1 MNPLKSLRRR
11 YEDLSEPYR
20 ALLRLRALTGGL
32 SRSLLPECLRESD
45 APAPRGRTWN
55 AVDIRGALHALRG
68 LGLLDERER
77 VVPELEHELAVEGL
91 HDMAP
96 AVRRVLRRGTG
107 IHTAALRMRLAAY
120 ERDAGAFRRVRAD
133 IAALEEGG
141 ADPFAGQFTE
151 APVPGRW
158 IASLPPPIALDIVA
172 NNLLPLVE
180 AGRFTPNLAS
190 CLEALPRLRPAL
202 ADLPPCPP
210 LILFDALAGRHTE
223 ARAQLVPFLVD
234 RTEWRGPFFQG
245 IIAFLEGGDA
255 LPALREAQKRF
266 RKAAGKRK
274 ALLPGVGGLCLALAL
289 IRTERPAER
298 EECAALLHDLPSRQ
312 PGAKGLA
319 AARALLA
326 RAEGRAD
333 ARPPRQ
339 LESLPDDPLS
349 EAVYRAVDAG
359 FEDGAHD
366 GAAVRALADRYRDT
380 LPLVA
385 RLFEDTLE
393 RLGGSAAREEGA
405 PRVRLND
412 FLDRRPDWERA
423 FDALTQRLLPAPA
436 PESPPKRL
444 AWLLDP
450 LRLRVEAAE
459 QVQKNG
465 AWTPGSPLP
474 LKRLYEDAASLDW
487 LTEQDRAVLASLRW
501 TRTWNGATCEADPR
515 RTPPL
520 LAGHPNLLRSPDRAP
535 ITLTC
540 KPVELIVRQEGDG
553 YRVSLSRWLPP
564 GEMQCVEA
572 APLAYILYHL
582 PRQLEGAAEVLGPQ
596 GLRVPPEGAPRLL
609 GFIGA
614 LDEHVVRPILRAEET
629 AACARVIVRL
639 RPVGTGLEAAL
650 FIRPFGEPDTP
661 AFPVGGGPAA
671 PLASVGGR
679 ILRAERDFEE
689 ERYAARDLARRCPTL
704 RERGGMGLGSIA
716 VPEEALD
723 CLLEIG
729 KAGLPVEWPEGE
741 AFRVFPAVAADR
753 LSVDVRHS
761 RDWFAVHGE
770 LRVDESLVL
779 DMERLLERL
788 KEAKGRFVPLG
799 DGAFLALTEQF
810 RRRLERLERLTE
822 SDGRH
827 RRLHPLA
834 ADTVRDLFEG
844 AQVRGDGAWESLLR
858 RAARAGAEA
867 PAVPPALHAELRG
880 YQREGF
886 VWMARLARRGAG
898 ACLADDMGLGKTL
911 QTIAVLLD
919 QAPLGP
925 SIVLAPTSVCHNWEN
940 ELARFAP
947 TLGVHRFGPG
957 DRAAQVA
964 ALGPGDVLI
973 ASYGLLHTEAALLA
987 GRDWQMAVF
996 DEAQALKNADTRRAR
1011 AGRRLRAAF
1020 RVALTGTPIE
1030 NRLEDLWS
1038 LFNLINPGLLGTRQS
1053 FQKRFAAVSAPSTR
1067 GTEAEAGTGAKARC
1081 EGGGAPSVL
1090 GLNAQE
1096 ATRYE
1101 GRAGAAEKSPNQYE
1115 GRNEASSVLGL
1126 SGRATPQYKGGA
1138 GAAQSSQNQY
1148 EGKAEASSALG
1159 LGEQATAR
1167 YGALNGAAEGFQ
1179 ERYEGEAETSSAR
1192 GLGGQV
1198 TARYEALNGAAEGF
1212 QGHYEGGAGAR
1223 YEEGSGGLSGTLAG
1237 RPSATG
1243 PERTPEAPSGAQSEA
1258 RAALRALVR
1267 PFILRRTKS
1276 QVLTELPPRMEQVLE
1291 VDLPEDERAFY
1302 EALRRTALASLE
1314 EPGDE
1319 GSRKLNILTELMK
1332 LRRACCAPALVDPGV
1347 KLPGAKLGAFM
1358 DLAAELVRGGH
1369 KALVFSQFVGCLA
1382 EARRRLEAGGF
1393 ACQYLDGATP
1403 ERERQSRV
1411 ASFQAGKGD
1420 FFLIS
1425 LKAGGQ
1431 GLNLTAAD
1439 YVIHLDPWWNP
1450 AVEDQASDRAYRLGQ
1465 ERPVTVYR
1473 LVARDTVEEAILRL
1487 HRSKRALAA
1496 DILDGADVP
1505 LSEAE
1510 LLELLRT
1517 GGLAS

>member
-45 APAPRGRTWN
+45 APAPRGRMWN

-91 HDMAP
+91 RDMAP

-120 ERDAGAFRRVRAD
+120 ERDAAAFRRVRAE
-133 IAALEEGG
+133 IAALEENG

-158 IASLPPPIALDIVA
+158 IASLPPPVALDLLA

-180 AGRFTPNLAS
+180 SGRFTPNLAS

-234 RTEWRGPFFQG
+234 RAEWRGPCYQG

-266 RKAAGKRK
+266 RKAVGKRR

-289 IRTERPAER
+289 IRAERPAER
-298 EECAALLHDLPSRQ
+298 EECAALLTDLPPRQ
-312 PGAKGLA
+312 PAAKGLA

-339 LESLPDDPLS
+339 LESLPADPLS

-366 GAAVRALADRYRDT
+366 EAAVRGLAERYRDA

-385 RLFEDTLE
+385 RIFEDTLE
-393 RLGGSAAREEGA
+393 RLGPPGAAPEPEESA
-405 PRVRLND
+405 PRVRLTG

-436 PESPPKRL
+436 SESPQKRL

-450 LRLRVEAAE
+450 LRFRVEAAE
-459 QVQKNG
+459 QVFKNG
-465 AWTPGSPLP
+465 GWTPGSPVP

-487 LTEQDRAVLASLRW
+487 LTERDRAVLASLRW
-501 TRTWNGATCEADPR
+501 ARTWNGAACEADPR

-520 LAGHPNLLRSPDRAP
+520 LAGHPNLLRLPDRAP
-535 ITLTC
+535 ITLAC
-540 KPVELIVRQEGDG
+540 KPVELVVRQEGDA

-564 GEMQCVEA
+564 GETQCVEA
-572 APLAYILYHL
+572 APCAYILYRL

-596 GLRVPPEGAPRLL
+596 GLLVPPEGAPRLL

-614 LDEHVVRPILRAEET
+614 LDEGVVRPILRAEET
-629 AACARVIVRL
+629 AACARVVVRL

-650 FIRPFGEPDTP
+650 FVRPFGEPDTP

-679 ILRAERDFEE
+679 TLRAERDFEE
-689 ERYAARDLARRCPTL
+689 ERYAARDAARRCPTL
-704 RERGGMGLGSIA
+704 HGRGGTGPWLIDD
-716 VPEEALD
+716 PEEALD

-729 KAGLPVEWPEGE
+729 KAGLDVEWPEGE
-741 AFRVFPAVAADR
+741 AFRVIPAVAADR

-761 RDWFAVHGE
+761 RDWFAVRGE

-822 SDGRH
+822 SDGRT

-844 AQVRGDGAWESLLR
+844 AQVRGDKAWEAVLR
-858 RAARAGAEA
+858 RAARAGAET
-867 PAVPPALHAELRG
+867 PAVPPALRAELRG

-947 TLGVHRFGPG
+947 TLGVRRFGPG

-964 ALGPGDVLI
+964 SLGPGDVLI

-1053 FQKRFAAVSAPSTR
+1053 FQKRFAAVSAPSTH
-1067 GTEAEAGTGAKARC
+1067 
-1081 EGGGAPSVL
+1081 
-1090 GLNAQE
+1090 
-1096 ATRYE
+1096 
-1101 GRAGAAEKSPNQYE
+1101 
-1115 GRNEASSVLGL
+1115 
-1126 SGRATPQYKGGA
+1126 GA
-1138 GAAQSSQNQY
+1138 GWEHHGQ
-1148 EGKAEASSALG
+1148 
-1159 LGEQATAR
+1159 
-1167 YGALNGAAEGFQ
+1167 GAAEGAVLSSLGAEQGKATLSRTDGGFPST
-1179 ERYEGEAETSSAR
+1179 RGAEA
-1192 GLGGQV
+1192 GGG
-1198 TARYEALNGAAEGF
+1198 T
-1212 QGHYEGGAGAR
+1212 AGAR
-1223 YEEGSGGLSGTLAG
+1223 AEARYGEEAGESSG
-1237 RPSATG
+1237 P
-1243 PERTPEAPSGAQSEA
+1243 QSEA

-1267 PFILRRTKS
+1267 PFILRRTKG
-1276 QVLTELPPRMEQVLE
+1276 QVLTELPPRTEQVLE
-1291 VDLPEDERAFY
+1291 VDLPDDERAFY

-1314 EPGDE
+1314 EPGDA

-1332 LRRACCAPALVDPGV
+1332 LRRACCAPALVDPDV

-1369 KALVFSQFVGCLA
+1369 KALVFSQFVGCLG

-1411 ASFQAGKGD
+1411 ADFQAGKGD

-1496 DILDGADVP
+1496 DILDGADAP

-1517 GGLAS
+1517 GGLAP

>member
-1 MNPLKSLRRR
+1 
-11 YEDLSEPYR
+11 
-20 ALLRLRALTGGL
+20 
-32 SRSLLPECLRESD
+32 
-45 APAPRGRTWN
+45 
-55 AVDIRGALHALRG
+55 
-68 LGLLDERER
+68 
-77 VVPELEHELAVEGL
+77 
-91 HDMAP
+91 
-96 AVRRVLRRGTG
+96 
-107 IHTAALRMRLAAY
+107 
-120 ERDAGAFRRVRAD
+120 
-133 IAALEEGG
+133 
-141 ADPFAGQFTE
+141 
-151 APVPGRW
+151 
-158 IASLPPPIALDIVA
+158 
-172 NNLLPLVE
+172 
-180 AGRFTPNLAS
+180 
-190 CLEALPRLRPAL
+190 
-202 ADLPPCPP
+202 
-210 LILFDALAGRHTE
+210 
-223 ARAQLVPFLVD
+223 
-234 RTEWRGPFFQG
+234 
-245 IIAFLEGGDA
+245 
-255 LPALREAQKRF
+255 
-266 RKAAGKRK
+266 
-274 ALLPGVGGLCLALAL
+274 
-289 IRTERPAER
+289 
-298 EECAALLHDLPSRQ
+298 
-312 PGAKGLA
+312 
-319 AARALLA
+319 
-326 RAEGRAD
+326 
-333 ARPPRQ
+333 
-339 LESLPDDPLS
+339 
-349 EAVYRAVDAG
+349 
-359 FEDGAHD
+359 
-366 GAAVRALADRYRDT
+366 
-380 LPLVA
+380 
-385 RLFEDTLE
+385 
-393 RLGGSAAREEGA
+393 
-405 PRVRLND
+405 
-412 FLDRRPDWERA
+412 
-423 FDALTQRLLPAPA
+423 
-436 PESPPKRL
+436 
-444 AWLLDP
+444 
-450 LRLRVEAAE
+450 
-459 QVQKNG
+459 
-465 AWTPGSPLP
+465 
-474 LKRLYEDAASLDW
+474 
-487 LTEQDRAVLASLRW
+487 
-501 TRTWNGATCEADPR
+501 
-515 RTPPL
+515 
-520 LAGHPNLLRSPDRAP
+520 
-535 ITLTC
+535 
-540 KPVELIVRQEGDG
+540 
-553 YRVSLSRWLPP
+553 
-564 GEMQCVEA
+564 
-572 APLAYILYHL
+572 
-582 PRQLEGAAEVLGPQ
+582 
-596 GLRVPPEGAPRLL
+596 
-609 GFIGA
+609 
-614 LDEHVVRPILRAEET
+614 
-629 AACARVIVRL
+629 
-639 RPVGTGLEAAL
+639 
-650 FIRPFGEPDTP
+650 
-661 AFPVGGGPAA
+661 
-671 PLASVGGR
+671 
-679 ILRAERDFEE
+679 
-689 ERYAARDLARRCPTL
+689 
-704 RERGGMGLGSIA
+704 
-716 VPEEALD
+716 
-723 CLLEIG
+723 
-729 KAGLPVEWPEGE
+729 
-741 AFRVFPAVAADR
+741 
-753 LSVDVRHS
+753 
-761 RDWFAVHGE
+761 
-770 LRVDESLVL
+770 
-779 DMERLLERL
+779 
-788 KEAKGRFVPLG
+788 
-799 DGAFLALTEQF
+799 
-810 RRRLERLERLTE
+810 
-822 SDGRH
+822 
-827 RRLHPLA
+827 
-834 ADTVRDLFEG
+834 
-844 AQVRGDGAWESLLR
+844 
-858 RAARAGAEA
+858 
-867 PAVPPALHAELRG
+867 VPPALHAELRG

-1393 ACQYLDGATP
+1393 ACQYRDARTRAAVPRRVLSGREGRFLPHQPQGGRAGAQP
-1403 ERERQSRV
+1403 HRRRLCDPSRSV
-1411 ASFQAGKGD
+1411 VESRR
-1420 FFLIS
+1420 
-1425 LKAGGQ
+1425 GGS
-1431 GLNLTAAD
+1431 GF
-1439 YVIHLDPWWNP
+1439 
-1450 AVEDQASDRAYRLGQ
+1450 
-1465 ERPVTVYR
+1465 
-1473 LVARDTVEEAILRL
+1473 
-1487 HRSKRALAA
+1487 
-1496 DILDGADVP
+1496 
-1505 LSEAE
+1505 
-1510 LLELLRT
+1510 
-1517 GGLAS
+1517 

>member
-298 EECAALLHDLPSRQ
+298 EECAALLHNLPSRQ

-704 RERGGMGLGSIA
+704 RERGGTGPWLIDD
-716 VPEEALD
+716 PEEALD

-834 ADTVRDLFEG
+834 ADTVRDSFEG

-947 TLGVHRFGPG
+947 TLGVHRFGPATG
-957 DRAAQVA
+957 RRRWPPS
-964 ALGPGDVLI
+964 GPGTCSSP
-973 ASYGLLHTEAALLA
+973 A
-987 GRDWQMAVF
+987 MACCIRRPPSSPG
-996 DEAQALKNADTRRAR
+996 ATGKWPSSTRRKPSKTPTP
-1011 AGRRLRAAF
+1011 AGHGPDAAC
-1020 RVALTGTPIE
+1020 GP
-1030 NRLEDLWS
+1030 
-1038 LFNLINPGLLGTRQS
+1038 
-1053 FQKRFAAVSAPSTR
+1053 PSGWR
-1067 GTEAEAGTGAKARC
+1067 
-1081 EGGGAPSVL
+1081 
-1090 GLNAQE
+1090 
-1096 ATRYE
+1096 
-1101 GRAGAAEKSPNQYE
+1101 SPE
-1115 GRNEASSVLGL
+1115 
-1126 SGRATPQYKGGA
+1126 
-1138 GAAQSSQNQY
+1138 
-1148 EGKAEASSALG
+1148 
-1159 LGEQATAR
+1159 
-1167 YGALNGAAEGFQ
+1167 
-1179 ERYEGEAETSSAR
+1179 
-1192 GLGGQV
+1192 
-1198 TARYEALNGAAEGF
+1198 
-1212 QGHYEGGAGAR
+1212 
-1223 YEEGSGGLSGTLAG
+1223 
-1237 RPSATG
+1237 RPS
-1243 PERTPEAPSGAQSEA
+1243 
-1258 RAALRALVR
+1258 
-1267 PFILRRTKS
+1267 
-1276 QVLTELPPRMEQVLE
+1276 
-1291 VDLPEDERAFY
+1291 
-1302 EALRRTALASLE
+1302 
-1314 EPGDE
+1314 
-1319 GSRKLNILTELMK
+1319 
-1332 LRRACCAPALVDPGV
+1332 
-1347 KLPGAKLGAFM
+1347 
-1358 DLAAELVRGGH
+1358 
-1369 KALVFSQFVGCLA
+1369 
-1382 EARRRLEAGGF
+1382 
-1393 ACQYLDGATP
+1393 
-1403 ERERQSRV
+1403 
-1411 ASFQAGKGD
+1411 
-1420 FFLIS
+1420 
-1425 LKAGGQ
+1425 
-1431 GLNLTAAD
+1431 
-1439 YVIHLDPWWNP
+1439 
-1450 AVEDQASDRAYRLGQ
+1450 
-1465 ERPVTVYR
+1465 
-1473 LVARDTVEEAILRL
+1473 
-1487 HRSKRALAA
+1487 
-1496 DILDGADVP
+1496 
-1505 LSEAE
+1505 
-1510 LLELLRT
+1510 RT
-1517 GGLAS
+1517 GWRICGACST

>member
-141 ADPFAGQFTE
+141 ADPFAGQFVE

-274 ALLPGVGGLCLALAL
+274 ALLPGVGGLCLALTL

-298 EECAALLHDLPSRQ
+298 EECATLLHDLPSRQ
-312 PGAKGLA
+312 PAAKGLA

-333 ARPPRQ
+333 ARPPKQ

-366 GAAVRALADRYRDT
+366 GAAVRTLADRYRDT

-393 RLGGSAAREEGA
+393 RLGRSVAREEGA
-405 PRVRLND
+405 PRVRLSD

-465 AWTPGSPLP
+465 AWTPGSPVP

-520 LAGHPNLLRSPDRAP
+520 LAGHPNLLRAPDRAP

-671 PLASVGGR
+671 PLASVRGR

-704 RERGGMGLGSIA
+704 RERGGTGPWLIDD
-716 VPEEALD
+716 PEEALD

-761 RDWFAVHGE
+761 RDWFAVRGE

-858 RAARAGAEA
+858 RAARAETEA

-886 VWMARLARRGAG
+886 IWMARLARRGAG

-1067 GTEAEAGTGAKARC
+1067 GAEAEAGTGAKAR
-1081 EGGGAPSVL
+1081 S
-1090 GLNAQE
+1090 
-1096 ATRYE
+1096 
-1101 GRAGAAEKSPNQYE
+1101 
-1115 GRNEASSVLGL
+1115 
-1126 SGRATPQYKGGA
+1126 
-1138 GAAQSSQNQY
+1138 
-1148 EGKAEASSALG
+1148 
-1159 LGEQATAR
+1159 
-1167 YGALNGAAEGFQ
+1167 
-1179 ERYEGEAETSSAR
+1179 
-1192 GLGGQV
+1192 
-1198 TARYEALNGAAEGF
+1198 
-1212 QGHYEGGAGAR
+1212 
-1223 YEEGSGGLSGTLAG
+1223 EEGIGGLSGTLAG

-1243 PERTPEAPSGAQSEA
+1243 PEGAPEAPSGAQSEA